1 VAVVRER
8 TEGEDPAEETVLKI
22 VRHLVRLDEAMERE
36 GFSVSARRRTVAE
49 VLARVL
55 EEAVGSGLMR
65 IVMDEPGKNPDA

>member
-1 VAVVRER
+1 VREQ

-36 GFSVSARRRTVAE
+36 GFSTLARRRTIAE

-55 EEAVGSGLMR
+55 EEAVGLGLMR
-65 IVMDEPGKNPDA
+65 IVIDEPGKSPDA

>member
-1 VAVVRER
+1 MVRER

>member
-1 VAVVRER
+1 MVRER

-22 VRHLVRLDEAMERE
+22 VRHLVRLDEAMGRE

-65 IVMDEPGKNPDA
+65 IVMDEPDKNPDA